1 MSKNNNKGFSLA
13 EVVVAVAI
21 MTLLLSPILLQYME
35 SIKVNRQAKERQY
48 ALEDAS
54 TIIETIKK
62 TSISDIKSN
71 KGSILD
77 IKPGTSVYT
86 KDDVVCE
93 LYDKTTGSKVGEV
106 TYSISAFMLDSID
119 TVDDNAGSIRLI
131 KTDYARTV
139 VIDDLANK
147 VKSLAG
153 EPDINGLKKRYNIT
167 YDPDITSDSYKSI
180 LGTDAVKTNEN
191 SYVVYGSVAA
201 IDGQSL
207 GEGEFIKYPTKIL
220 VESYESAID
229 YVDPNTIDLGHIQD
243 LDETKVAV
251 VQGSS
256 ADYDEKADKDFYNLK
271 LKTLKEVNPEAWL
284 AFMTNETG
292 ENIFSTAMYQDSIRK
307 ATQITLDK
315 NADGSKYIV
324 SCDVVYEDNYT
335 LPVGKGT
342 RAYTSVMKYR
352 VYYQMFNTDRFPD
365 IYLIYEP
372 YVVNAPTATY
382 SSEEYVCVNNK
393 VTFANPTATSSDAI
407 KATEKPNIYV
417 IRPTQTRFSVA
428 DMYNAPSFPSDIKTV
443 AADYYEEVYY
453 TNQYDPTA
461 GTNAWRP
468 VTIKF
473 FRAGTTSTEDIE
485 IYTDIPFH
493 DGTSTENEFKY
504 RQIMKTDSVPTTLF
518 IESEEADSTDTS
530 VISSNRAEYGDHL
543 HDILDDIRA
552 ADGRLYT
559 ITVTYGQLNQNG
571 DYVPGY
577 DIRFQSGKGAD

>member
-35 SIKVNRQAKERQY
+35 SIRVNRQAKERQY

-54 TIIETIKK
+54 SIIETIKK
-62 TSISDIKSN
+62 TSINDIKSN

-86 KDDVVCE
+86 QNDVECE
-93 LYDKTTGSKVGEV
+93 LFDKNTGLSVGTV
-106 TYSISAFMLDSID
+106 KYNISAFMLDSID
-119 TVDDNAGSIRLI
+119 TVDDNAGDIRLV

-153 EPDINGLKKRYNIT
+153 EPDAVGNKKRYNIS
-167 YDPDITSDSYKSI
+167 YDPNVDSSTYKSI
-180 LGTDAVKTNEN
+180 LGADAVKTNES
-191 SYVVYGSVAA
+191 SYVVYDSVAA
-201 IDGQSL
+201 IDGVTL
-207 GEGEFIKYPTKIL
+207 GAGEFIKYPTKIL
-220 VESYESAID
+220 VESYESTID

-284 AFMTNETG
+284 AYMTSDTG
-292 ENIFSTAMYQDSIRK
+292 ENIFSTAKYQDSIRK

-315 NADGSKYIV
+315 TADDRYIV
-324 SCDVVYEDNYT
+324 SCDVIYEDNYS
-335 LPVGKGT
+335 LPVGTGT
-342 RAYTSVMKYR
+342 NTYTSVMKYR
-352 VYYQMFNTDRFPD
+352 VYYQVFNTDRFPD

-372 YVVNAPTATY
+372 YVVNAATATY
-382 SSEEYVCVNNK
+382 SNYEYVCVNNK
-393 VTFANPTATSSDAI
+393 VSFGDVATITDAG
-407 KATEKPNIYV
+407 KTNEKPNIYV
-417 IRPTQTRFSVA
+417 IRPDNTRFTAA
-428 DMYNAPSFPSDIKTV
+428 DMYNSASFPADIKTI
-443 AADYYEEVYY
+443 AADYYEDVYY
-453 TNQYDPTA
+453 TNQYDPVA
-461 GTNAWRP
+461 HSNAWRP
-468 VTIKF
+468 VTIYF
-473 FRAGTTSTEDIE
+473 FRAGNTTTDDID

-493 DGTSTENEFKY
+493 DGTSTEDEYKY
-504 RQIMKTDSVPTTLF
+504 RQIMKTDTFPTTLF
-518 IESEEADSTDTS
+518 SESEEADVTDTS
-530 VISSNRAEYGDHL
+530 VISSNRAGYGDHL
-543 HDILDDIRA
+543 HDILDDVRS

-559 ITVTYGQLNQNG
+559 ITVTYGQLDKNG
-571 DYVPGY
+571 NYVPGY